1 MDGRWSP
8 APRPAPDGGYPGVSL
23 AGGGS
28 LAMFRRSPRQ
38 DAAWRLIEYLSE
50 PAQQVRFYQLTGDL
64 PARRQAWTEA
74 ALERDPQA
82 GAFWTQLEAVRATPK
97 IPEWERIATE
107 ITRHAE
113 AAVRGTMTADE
124 ALGALDGN
132 VDALLAKRRWLLG
145 GCRSDH
151 GGCGERS
158 GGCERGA
165 RSSVLRRARRHASS
179 VVAALPA
186 LAPRLVRLARH
197 DHPGRLLGRRAA
209 DAPCRLLIGVFD
221 AAEVA
226 PEAVLV
232 ELLAR
237 PLVPEAAGVGA
248 DLVGEQDL
256 AVMAAELELHVDQH
270 DVALVEVLAQE
281 RIHAQRRLVDGGE
294 LVRRGEAQKADVPV
308 VDHRVVE
315 RVVLVEVLEDGLGER
330 LALRAPEALGEAPG
344 DDVARHHLD
353 LHDLAAADQHV
364 ALGEAAHEVG
374 RHALLLEEAGEDL
387 GHAVVED
394 ALVDDRAALLRVEGG
409 GVVLEVLDEEVGIG
423 SGVELLRLA
432 LVEQLTAIHRRPPRR
447 ARREPGYAAGGAPC
461 QRGWRDRA
469 ASDGGTRRGRPRAAS
484 GSLRRRARSA
494 APSGRPRRD

>member
-1 MDGRWSP
+1 MP
-8 APRPAPDGGYPGVSL
+8 AAANDPVER
-23 AGGGS
+23 GGS
-28 LAMFRRSPRQ
+28 R
-38 DAAWRLIEYLSE
+38 AA
-50 PAQQVRFYQLTGDL
+50 
-64 PARRQAWTEA
+64 
-74 ALERDPQA
+74 
-82 GAFWTQLEAVRATPK
+82 
-97 IPEWERIATE
+97 
-107 ITRHAE
+107 
-113 AAVRGTMTADE
+113 
-124 ALGALDGN
+124 
-132 VDALLAKRRWLLG
+132 RWLLAPP
-145 GCRSDH
+145 S
-151 GGCGERS
+151 CGVPEGTPR
-158 GGCERGA
+158 
-165 RSSVLRRARRHASS
+165 RSSLRFPLSLPGSFAS
-179 VVAALPA
+179 
-186 LAPRLVRLARH
+186 LATIT
-197 DHPGRLLGRRAA
+197 PGRLLGRRAA
-209 DAPCRLLIGVFD
+209 DAPCRLLIGILD

-226 PEAVLV
+226 PEAILV

-270 DVALVEVLAQE
+270 DVALVEVLAQDGV
-281 RIHAQRRLVDGGE
+281 HAQRRLVDGGE
-294 LVRRGEAQKADVPV
+294 LVRRGQAEVADVPV

-374 RHALLLEEAGEDL
+374 RHALLLEEAEEDL

-447 ARREPGYAAGGAPC
+447 ARRGPGYAAGGAPC
-461 QRGWRDRA
+461 QRGWRAPA
-469 ASDGGTRRGRPRAAS
+469 ASGGAPRRGRPPAAS
-484 GSLRRRARSA
+484 GSLRPPACSA
-494 APSGRPRRD
+494 APSGRPRRASPRGARARAAPARRRSRRPAARGSRASPRAAPRAPRSRPPGARA

>member
-1 MDGRWSP
+1 
-8 APRPAPDGGYPGVSL
+8 
-23 AGGGS
+23 
-28 LAMFRRSPRQ
+28 
-38 DAAWRLIEYLSE
+38 
-50 PAQQVRFYQLTGDL
+50 L

-107 ITRHAE
+107 ISRHAE

-145 GCRSDH
+145 GCRNNH
-151 GGCGERS
+151 GACGERS
-158 GGCERGA
+158 GGARREPRGQMAA
-165 RSSVLRRARRHASS
+165 RSSLLRRARRHASS

-186 LAPRLVRLARH
+186 LAPGLVRLARH

-256 AVMAAELELHVDQH
+256 AVVAAELELHVDQH
-270 DVALVEVLAQE
+270 DAALV
-281 RIHAQRRLVDGGE
+281 
-294 LVRRGEAQKADVPV
+294 
-308 VDHRVVE
+308 
-315 RVVLVEVLEDGLGER
+315 
-330 LALRAPEALGEAPG
+330 
-344 DDVARHHLD
+344 
-353 LHDLAAADQHV
+353 
-364 ALGEAAHEVG
+364 
-374 RHALLLEEAGEDL
+374 
-387 GHAVVED
+387 
-394 ALVDDRAALLRVEGG
+394 
-409 GVVLEVLDEEVGIG
+409 
-423 SGVELLRLA
+423 
-432 LVEQLTAIHRRPPRR
+432 
-447 ARREPGYAAGGAPC
+447 
-461 QRGWRDRA
+461 
-469 ASDGGTRRGRPRAAS
+469 
-484 GSLRRRARSA
+484 
-494 APSGRPRRD
+494 